1 MHRRALTAALLLAI
15 AATVIAV
22 RPADA
27 RPKMADPAHIAA
39 QSEGFLAYH
48 PDLRWRK
55 EGLGLYEDGKLEL
68 AYKAFLRSSRY
79 ADKGAQAMV
88 AEMLWKGEGVERD
101 RALAYAWMDLAAER
115 NYPDFVKLRE
125 YYWQQLDARERER
138 AIAEGREIYADF
150 GDDVAKP
157 RLERELEKG
166 RRQITGSRTGFKGAL
181 TIYVPSGAGW
191 VGLSGEQ
198 YYSDR
203 FWKADQYFEWQD
215 QVWRDQ
221 SRGRVEVGAL
231 EDADM
236 RSDPGAD

>member
-1 MHRRALTAALLLAI
+1 MTRHTLSAAVLLALALTPIAL
-15 AATVIAV
+15 

-27 RPKMADPAHIAA
+27 RPKMADRAHVAA

-55 EGLGLYEDGKLEL
+55 EGLQLYEEGKLEL
-68 AYKAFLRSSRY
+68 AYRAFRRSARY

-88 AEMLWKGEGVERD
+88 AEMLWKGEGVTRD

-115 NYPDFVKLRE
+115 HYPDFVKLRE
-125 YYWQQLDARERER
+125 YYWQQLDEAERQR
-138 AIAEGREIYADF
+138 AIAEGAAVYAEY
-150 GDDVAKP
+150 GDQVAKP

-166 RRQITGSRTGFKGAL
+166 RRQITGSRTGFKGTL

-203 FWKADQYFEWQD
+203 FWRPEQYFEWQD

-221 SRGRVEVGAL
+221 SRGRVEVGSLQHA
-231 EDADM
+231 EAS
-236 RSDPGAD
+236 SDPGAN